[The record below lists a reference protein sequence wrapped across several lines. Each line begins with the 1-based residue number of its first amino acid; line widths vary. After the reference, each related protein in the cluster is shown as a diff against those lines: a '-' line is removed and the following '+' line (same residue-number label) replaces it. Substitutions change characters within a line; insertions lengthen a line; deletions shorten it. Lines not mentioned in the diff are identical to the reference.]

1 MADQAR
7 TRSSRVDEGYS
18 GNVVLFS
25 FMNQSRFQIMMTTNL
40 RPRGLRLISDNLFR
54 LSFQIVNPEIIKPEL
69 DRGWTLLSQ
78 YSLLPHDSFIDSLI
92 PSSIHRRY
100 YVSPLGAQRRA
111 SPAFGPTEQDVPV
124 RGPVTSPA
132 TSSDR
137 ISPFSQFFWRK
148 LSGTPTDH
156 AMARHRRKLA

>member
-7 TRSSRVDEGYS
+7 TRSRVDEGYS
-18 GNVVLFS
+18 GKVVLFS
-25 FMNQSRFQIMMTTNL
+25 FMNQSRFQIM
-40 RPRGLRLISDNLFR
+40 
-54 LSFQIVNPEIIKPEL
+54 NPEIIKPEL

-100 YVSPLGAQRRA
+100 YVSPLGVQRRA
-111 SPAFGPTEQDVPV
+111 SPASGPTEQDVPV

-156 AMARHRRKLA
+156 AMTRHSLS